1 MHEDDELQGYD
12 VKNAKRN
19 KKKQKVNKFKD
30 YQYYNEHNW
39 LVLDPVP
46 LHKLSTFPQVDSFF
60 MYYKRVNSFP
70 QFMTLPNLTTQQWDE
85 LIEQY
90 VEIVVDGM
98 DWKTM
103 HRFVTD
109 VITQDMKELESRQDL
124 LDEIK
129 YSFDQE
135 FLDELLDNVTT
146 VTYGLKEGE
155 SITFP
160 VHQKKVSWPAVPIFK
175 LPTISLMVGIFV

>member
-1 MHEDDELQGYD
+1 
-12 VKNAKRN
+12 
-19 KKKQKVNKFKD
+19 
-30 YQYYNEHNW
+30 
-39 LVLDPVP
+39 
-46 LHKLSTFPQVDSFF
+46 
-60 MYYKRVNSFP
+60 
-70 QFMTLPNLTTQQWDE
+70 MTLPNLTTDQWDE

-98 DWKTM
+98 DWKTTN
-103 HRFVTD
+103 RFVSD
-109 VITQDMKELESRQDL
+109 VITQDLKELESRQDL

-155 SITFP
+155 SLSFP
-160 VHQKKVSWPAVPIFK
+160 VHD
-175 LPTISLMVGIFV
+175 PTK

>member
-1 MHEDDELQGYD
+1 
-12 VKNAKRN
+12 
-19 KKKQKVNKFKD
+19 
-30 YQYYNEHNW
+30 
-39 LVLDPVP
+39 
-46 LHKLSTFPQVDSFF
+46 
-60 MYYKRVNSFP
+60 
-70 QFMTLPNLTTQQWDE
+70 MTLPNLTTDQWDE

-103 HRFVTD
+103 TRFVYD
-109 VITQDMKELESRQDL
+109 VITQDLKELESRQDL

-129 YSFDQE
+129 YSFDEE

-155 SITFP
+155 SLSFP
-160 VHQKKVSWPAVPIFK
+160 VHDPKA
-175 LPTISLMVGIFV
+175 

>member
-1 MHEDDELQGYD
+1 
-12 VKNAKRN
+12 
-19 KKKQKVNKFKD
+19 
-30 YQYYNEHNW
+30 
-39 LVLDPVP
+39 
-46 LHKLSTFPQVDSFF
+46 
-60 MYYKRVNSFP
+60 
-70 QFMTLPNLTTQQWDE
+70 MTLPNLTSDQWDE

-103 HRFVTD
+103 SRFITD

-155 SITFP
+155 TLSFP
-160 VHQKKVSWPAVPIFK
+160 VHD
-175 LPTISLMVGIFV
+175 PTK

>member
-1 MHEDDELQGYD
+1 MPE
-12 VKNAKRN
+12 
-19 KKKQKVNKFKD
+19 
-30 YQYYNEHNW
+30 
-39 LVLDPVP
+39 
-46 LHKLSTFPQVDSFF
+46 
-60 MYYKRVNSFP
+60 
-70 QFMTLPNLTTQQWDE
+70 LTTEQWDQ

-103 HRFVTD
+103 NRFVTD

-129 YSFDQE
+129 YSFDEE

-146 VTYGLKEGE
+146 DIKPVDPKTYTYGLEPGE
-155 SITFP
+155 TISFP
-160 VHQKKVSWPAVPIFK
+160 VHDPIK
-175 LPTISLMVGIFV
+175 

>member
-1 MHEDDELQGYD
+1 
-12 VKNAKRN
+12 
-19 KKKQKVNKFKD
+19 
-30 YQYYNEHNW
+30 
-39 LVLDPVP
+39 
-46 LHKLSTFPQVDSFF
+46 
-60 MYYKRVNSFP
+60 
-70 QFMTLPNLTTQQWDE
+70 MTLPNLTTDQWDE

-103 HRFVTD
+103 SRFITD

-155 SITFP
+155 TLSFP
-160 VHQKKVSWPAVPIFK
+160 VHD
-175 LPTISLMVGIFV
+175 PTK

>member
-1 MHEDDELQGYD
+1 
-12 VKNAKRN
+12 
-19 KKKQKVNKFKD
+19 
-30 YQYYNEHNW
+30 
-39 LVLDPVP
+39 
-46 LHKLSTFPQVDSFF
+46 
-60 MYYKRVNSFP
+60 
-70 QFMTLPNLTTQQWDE
+70 MTLPNLTSDQWDE

-90 VEIVVDGM
+90 VEIIVDGM

-103 HRFVTD
+103 SRFITD

-155 SITFP
+155 TLSFP
-160 VHQKKVSWPAVPIFK
+160 VHD
-175 LPTISLMVGIFV
+175 PTK

>member
-1 MHEDDELQGYD
+1 
-12 VKNAKRN
+12 
-19 KKKQKVNKFKD
+19 
-30 YQYYNEHNW
+30 
-39 LVLDPVP
+39 
-46 LHKLSTFPQVDSFF
+46 
-60 MYYKRVNSFP
+60 
-70 QFMTLPNLTTQQWDE
+70 MTLPNLTTDQWDE

-103 HRFVTD
+103 SRFVTD

-129 YSFDQE
+129 YSFDEE

-146 VTYGLKEGE
+146 VTYGLAEGE
-155 SITFP
+155 TLSFP
-160 VHQKKVSWPAVPIFK
+160 VHD
-175 LPTISLMVGIFV
+175 PTK

>member
-1 MHEDDELQGYD
+1 
-12 VKNAKRN
+12 
-19 KKKQKVNKFKD
+19 
-30 YQYYNEHNW
+30 
-39 LVLDPVP
+39 
-46 LHKLSTFPQVDSFF
+46 
-60 MYYKRVNSFP
+60 
-70 QFMTLPNLTTQQWDE
+70 MTLPNLTSDQWDE

-103 HRFVTD
+103 SRFITD

-155 SITFP
+155 TLSFP
-160 VHQKKVSWPAVPIFK
+160 VHDPKA
-175 LPTISLMVGIFV
+175 

>member
-1 MHEDDELQGYD
+1 
-12 VKNAKRN
+12 
-19 KKKQKVNKFKD
+19 
-30 YQYYNEHNW
+30 
-39 LVLDPVP
+39 
-46 LHKLSTFPQVDSFF
+46 
-60 MYYKRVNSFP
+60 
-70 QFMTLPNLTTQQWDE
+70 MTLPNLTTDQWDE

-103 HRFVTD
+103 NRFVSD
-109 VITQDMKELESRQDL
+109 VITQDLKELESRQDL

-155 SITFP
+155 SLSFP
-160 VHQKKVSWPAVPIFK
+160 VHD
-175 LPTISLMVGIFV
+175 PTK